1 MLGPLKNLF
10 GKKSEYYLEIEEAK
24 GTGAASTPKA
34 APAAKPEA
42 KAAPAP
48 EAKSEAKA
56 APAPAAKSEAKAAAP
71 KAKTAPAPASAPV
84 APPKPAPAPQ
94 KAPEPVSGFATNY
107 LMPNATTPRRRPG
120 ANMSSFLGMAQQM
133 KGPKMK

>member
-24 GTGAASTPKA
+24 GTGVASTPKA

-48 EAKSEAKA
+48 EAKSETTA

-71 KAKTAPAPASAPV
+71 KAKTAPAPAPV

-94 KAPEPVSGFATNY
+94 GSGVSGFATNY

-120 ANMSSFLGMAQQM
+120 ANMSSFLGMAQQV
-133 KGPKMK
+133 KTGKAK

>member
-24 GTGAASTPKA
+24 GTGVAPAPKA
-34 APAAKPEA
+34 APEVKSEA

-48 EAKSEAKA
+48 AAKSEAKA
-56 APAPAAKSEAKAAAP
+56 APAPAAKSEAKATAP
-71 KAKTAPAPASAPV
+71 KAAAAPAPV

-94 KAPEPVSGFATNY
+94 KAPEPVSGFATSY

-133 KGPKMK
+133 KGPKAK

>member
-10 GKKSEYYLEIEEAK
+10 GKKSEYYLEIEDAK
-24 GTGAASTPKA
+24 GTGVAPTPKA

-42 KAAPAP
+42 PKAVAAPA
-48 EAKSEAKA
+48 AKPAAPKA
-56 APAPAAKSEAKAAAP
+56 AATPAPAAPKAAA
-71 KAKTAPAPASAPV
+71 TPAPA

-94 KAPEPVSGFATNY
+94 KAPEPVSGFATSY

-120 ANMSSFLGMAQQM
+120 ANMTSFLSMAQQV
-133 KGPKMK
+133 KTSKVK